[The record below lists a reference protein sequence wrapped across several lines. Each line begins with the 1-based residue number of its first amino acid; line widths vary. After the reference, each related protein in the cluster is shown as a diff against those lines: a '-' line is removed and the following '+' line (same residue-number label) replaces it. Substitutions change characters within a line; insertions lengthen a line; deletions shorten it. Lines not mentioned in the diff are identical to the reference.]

1 MRFKAATILVLA
13 VLGSS
18 SFAQEAEGEPKENPA
33 LEAEIEYVEA
43 LVNSGYPDIAAPVIE
58 ETKKKWPESEAR
70 FFALEVRGMLALGK
84 FDEAEKRISALPDR
98 KSTKYWAARLEV
110 ANNYFGRRMIPECMK
125 IYDEFFKMYPKAP
138 KDIRKFYMQ
147 ASYSFGQLLVGDNQ
161 YAKAAKVYEGLL
173 AQLKDTEWCDIAVET
188 TEIYLR
194 IAETESDKKKRE
206 AALKSATKIVDKLL
220 WQLGRPVIFGRAVAM
235 KAHIEE
241 LRGNVDRAAEIIEE
255 YLPNLEDIHNQI
267 VAADPNGRDG
277 LLRMSPLPECRYL
290 QAKMRWDEAMR
301 EAKAKKRD
309 DEKIKSLMFG
319 PRKKTG
325 KRDGSKGAFNIC
337 MNIFLRYETSAWAAA
352 AGELSEEIKAFAEK
366 EYNAKIKT
374 KITPEQI
381 AKVRAAQF
389 KGPTDLFLAGDY
401 LKAIDGYYKVLS
413 IYPEVKESVTA
424 VENVASSYLDLV
436 VETKDNA
443 KKAEYRDYADAVE
456 GYLAERFSGHKDR
469 LIMIAAGDATVRLA
483 AKEQERKEIARA
495 DWLYSQFFRNYR
507 EHPNAAA
514 LAAARANEY
523 QKSGDFVQATNFWS
537 VIADDYTNSTYYA
550 GALAQLSRCCGELG
564 DKSKELAYMSRYVE
578 VESVRLRR
586 LQAKFNLAQMYQRD
600 GVAILAAAASN
611 SVPDEV
617 VLAEKRGSMQILRAI
632 KQFREFSVEAEKA
645 ISDPATTAE
654 DKAKYEF
661 IREAAMYLV
670 GDCWVRINRP
680 EAKLNQ
686 FRENAVKEFEVYLK
700 NYPAGKYAKTV
711 YVRIG
716 SIYTVLGQM
725 EKTKDA
731 LDRLSR
737 QFPDS
742 DEAKNAKPRLA
753 KSLIEMGMAKE
764 GAAIYG
770 EMLRTDGAYTAVQF
784 LDAADAL
791 VEARNWEL
799 AGRAYQR
806 VLQLAKANQFNT
818 IARAR
823 LGLARM
829 SLELGSLSEA
839 RDALDQFLSDPKL
852 SKMALAADANF
863 LLVKVASEQGRKER
877 DSVMRGRY
885 FNAAIG
891 ALKKVR
897 QYWSKRP
904 VWEQDRLDLES
915 GEVLIDRMR
924 AEMAMDLKTEAMETC
939 ARAAST
945 FQVFIQAHGVSEA
958 YPIEKMNAEQLAN
971 LERAYVNAIRLFSE
985 MGAQQADR
993 VKKFGEEYKAYFPN
1007 GKSMAEVEGFIRK
1020 AESDMPSK

>member
-43 LVNSGYPDIAAPVIE
+43 LVNNGYPDIAAPVIE

-70 FFALEVRGMLALGK
+70 FFAIEVRGMLALGK

-125 IYDEFFKMYPKAP
+125 IYDEFFKLYPKAP

-173 AQLKDTEWCDIAVET
+173 AQLKDAEWCDIAVET

-290 QAKMRWDEAMR
+290 QAKMRWDEALR
-301 EAKAKKRD
+301 ESKAKKRD

-325 KRDGSKGAFNIC
+325 KRDGSKGAYNIC

-352 AGELSEEIKAFAEK
+352 AGELAEQIKAFAEK

-389 KGPTDLFLAGDY
+389 KGPNDLFLAGDY

-413 IYPEVKESVTA
+413 IYPEVKESVRA
-424 VENVASSYLDLV
+424 VENIASAYLDLV

-456 GYLAERFSGHKDR
+456 GYLAERFSGHNDR

-483 AKEQERKEIARA
+483 AKEQERKEIQRA

-523 QKSGDFVQATNFWS
+523 QKAGDFVQATNFWS

-564 DKSKELAYMSRYVE
+564 DKSGELDYMSRYVN
-578 VESVRLRR
+578 VETVRLRR

-600 GVAILAAAASN
+600 GVAILASAASN

-617 VLAEKRGSMQILRAI
+617 AMAEKRGSMQILRAI

-661 IREAAMYLV
+661 IREAALYLV

-680 EAKLNQ
+680 ETKLNQ

-700 NYPAGKYAKTV
+700 NYPAGKYAKAV
-711 YVRIG
+711 YERIG

-764 GAAIYG
+764 GAEIYA
-770 EMLRTDGAYTAVQF
+770 EMLRTDGAYNANHF

-791 VEARNWEL
+791 VEAKNWDL
-799 AGRAYQR
+799 AKRAYQR

-823 LGLARM
+823 LGMARM
-829 SLELGSLSEA
+829 SLEQGSLAEA
-839 RDALDQFLSDPKL
+839 RDALDQFLGDPKL
-852 SKMALAADANF
+852 SKMTLAADANF

-877 DSVMRGRY
+877 DSVMRGKY

-993 VKKFGEEYKAYFPN
+993 VKKFGEEYKTYFPK
-1007 GKSMAEVEGFIRK
+1007 GKAMAEIERLIKK
-1020 AESDMPSK
+1020 AENDLPSK